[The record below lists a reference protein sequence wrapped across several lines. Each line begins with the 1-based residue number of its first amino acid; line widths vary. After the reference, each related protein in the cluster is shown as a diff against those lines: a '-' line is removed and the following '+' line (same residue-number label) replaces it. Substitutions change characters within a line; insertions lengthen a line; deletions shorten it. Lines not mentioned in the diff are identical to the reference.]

1 MVAIAFG
8 FRHNDTLL
16 HQLDARIKLAGLVT
30 VSIVTINAGM
40 SALVLA
46 FFTAL
51 LLLGMARCSPLRCL
65 FGMKWHLVLLACVL
79 LTRTLTTPGDLLIES
94 SWLPA
99 TRQGVFI
106 GLLFA
111 GRLLVIALFALLV
124 TFTTR
129 PSHIR
134 CAVEWFL
141 RPIPGIPHRQVA
153 TMIGLLVRFIPVILT
168 QSAELDLA
176 LRARSIDNRRNPL
189 RRLTF
194 LGMPLLR
201 RTFVTADRL
210 ASAME
215 ARCYG
220 LHGTPHQW
228 QVTARDWSALGFLS
242 LFCLLLVALP

>member
-16 HQLDARIKLAGLVT
+16 HQLDARIKLAGLVG
-30 VSIVTINAGM
+30 VSIVTIHAGM
-40 SALVLA
+40 SALILA
-46 FFTAL
+46 FLVAL
-51 LLLGMARCSPLRCL
+51 LLLILAKNSPLRCL
-65 FGMKWHLVLLACVL
+65 YGMKWYLLLLACVL
-79 LTRTLTTPGDLLIES
+79 LTRALTTPGDPLIES
-94 SWLPA
+94 FWLPA
-99 TRQGVFI
+99 THQGVVI

-111 GRLLVIALFALLV
+111 GRLLVIALFALVV

-134 CAVEWFL
+134 SAVEWFL

-168 QSAELDLA
+168 QAAELDLA
-176 LRARSIDNRRNPL
+176 LRARGIDNRRNPL
-189 RRLTF
+189 RRITF

-220 LHGTPHQW
+220 VHGTARQW
-228 QVTARDWSALGFLS
+228 QMTARDWSALGFLGV
-242 LFCLLLVALP
+242 FCFMLAVLP

>member
-1 MVAIAFG
+1 
-8 FRHNDTLL
+8 
-16 HQLDARIKLAGLVT
+16 
-30 VSIVTINAGM
+30 
-40 SALVLA
+40 
-46 FFTAL
+46 
-51 LLLGMARCSPLRCL
+51 
-65 FGMKWHLVLLACVL
+65 MKWYLVLLACVL
-79 LTRTLTTPGDLLIES
+79 LTRTLTTPGDPLIES

-111 GRLLVIALFALLV
+111 GRLLVIALFALLM

-134 CAVEWFL
+134 SAVEWSL

-168 QSAELDLA
+168 QSGELDLA
-176 LRARSIDNRRNPL
+176 LRARGIDNRRNPL
-189 RRLTF
+189 RRITF

-228 QVTARDWSALGFLS
+228 QMTTRDWSALGFLGF
-242 LFCLLLVALP
+242 FCSLVAVLP